1 MSNLVNIDNAY
12 DAPKFKI
19 VASQIMG
26 LIFIFLFKVCF
37 TLCQFIHEIKSKKKK
52 KGKNSKLTF

>member
-26 LIFIFLFKVCF
+26 LIFIFFVLWFFLRYV
-37 TLCQFIHEIKSKKKK
+37 
-52 KGKNSKLTF
+52 NSFVK